1 MSYWGSDPGPQQI
14 LCQLDYS
21 PSSNLCVFIAH
32 FSCLEIQSY
41 SLHNLILFQGTL
53 RILEEENHI
62 KDVLSRIVVEMIK
75 REWPQHWPDM
85 LMELDTLF
93 RQGVWRTCVL
103 ATCACVRSPGGCAW
117 WACPWFYPWRVIAGM
132 RTRSDALV

>member
-75 REWPQHWPDM
+75 REWPQHWPGM
-85 LMELDTLF
+85 LMELDTLSK
-93 RQGVWRTCVL
+93 QEKTQTELLC
-103 ATCACVRSPGGCAW
+103 SS
-117 WACPWFYPWRVIAGM
+117 FYP
-132 RTRSDALV
+132 